1 MRFARLGAAVVVVG
15 LATPLRVQASPEVY
29 PLEKVK
35 RGQTGYGMTTMAGN
49 TPERFSFEVV
59 SVVHNFLP
67 KQDIILVK
75 SDDPK
80 MAVTGFWQGMS
91 GSPLYIDDKVVC
103 AFSYGFRFN
112 KVALGGCTPIAYMK
126 KEGEVFR
133 RGQVSTMKGK
143 GPNAPKVVMPAA
155 ATMGDWKRLAPTV
168 DPQAAL
174 DALGPPR
181 SNWLLSAPLP
191 SPVARPEK
199 VDGDVMTAAVPLS
212 VSGFS
217 APAFGALEK
226 MFGDSNVV
234 PVRAGGA
241 TGSPTEGGPTKFVM
255 GGAIA
260 VELIR
265 GDMSAAAVGTVSY
278 VDGKDILAFGH
289 PMFQSGETYA
299 PVSTATV
306 HTVIPSSMSAFVMAT
321 AMNEIGSLVQDRQAA
336 IAADTSLRT
345 PTIPVDITVSS
356 AAGKHIEKGSFH
368 TEVLD
373 NKFLTPSIAGAALM
387 NAVNYYLP
395 DRTDVTA
402 RVESTVRIKGHEP
415 MSFVDYM
422 YANDGAMSVMG
433 GVRGLRVLVPLL
445 MNPYSP
451 VEIERVD
458 INVQLEFAAN
468 YGDIKEI
475 KVPTGDLVPGKQ
487 NTVQVLMST
496 YDGKDIIEDVL
507 VDVPQNL
514 AGSIVQ
520 LEVAAGD
527 NAKLDAAPPVDL
539 DSLLAALHK
548 LLPGNVW
555 AATLYPADEGVALDG
570 KLVRDL
576 PASALDKLHPQS
588 HTQRAQL
595 YKPIARTVSPAKR
608 VVNGSSSMLVRVR
621 AAK

>member
-1 MRFARLGAAVVVVG
+1 MRLVRLVAAVLVAG
-15 LATPLRVQASPEVY
+15 LCGRVQASPEVY

-49 TPERFSFEVV
+49 NPERFSFEVV

-80 MAVTGFWQGMS
+80 MQVTGFWQGMS
-91 GSPLYIDDKVVC
+91 GSPLYIDGKVVC

-112 KVALGGCTPIAYMK
+112 KVALGGCTPIDYMK

-133 RGQVSTMKGK
+133 RGQVSSMKGK
-143 GPNAPKVVMPAA
+143 TGFKTIVPAA
-155 ATMGDWKRLAPTV
+155 ATMGDWKRLTPTV

-191 SPVARPEK
+191 SPVTRPEK
-199 VDGDVMTAAVPLS
+199 VDGDIMAAAVPLS

-226 MFGDSNVV
+226 LFGDSNVV

-241 TGSPTEGGPTKFVM
+241 TGTPGAEAGPTKFVM
-255 GGAIA
+255 GGALA

-278 VDGKDILAFGH
+278 VDGDKVLAFGH

-356 AAGKHIEKGSFH
+356 TAGKHVDKGMFH

-373 NKFLTPSIAGAALM
+373 NKFLTPAIAGAALM

-415 MSFVDYM
+415 MQFVDYM

-433 GVRGLRVLVPLL
+433 GVRGLRVLVPLML
-445 MNPYSP
+445 NPYSP
-451 VEIERVD
+451 VTIERVD
-458 INVQLEFAAN
+458 INVDLRFEAN
-468 YGDIKEI
+468 YGDIKEV
-475 KVPTGDLVPGKQ
+475 KVPTGELVPGKQ
-487 NTVQVLMST
+487 NTVQVVMST
-496 YDGKDIIEDVL
+496 YDGKDIVEDVL
-507 VDVPQNL
+507 VDVPPQL

-539 DSLLAALHK
+539 DSLLSALHK
-548 LLPGNVW
+548 LLPGTVW
-555 AATLYPADEGVALDG
+555 AATLYPADEGVAVDG

-588 HTQRAQL
+588 HTQRAQA

-621 AAK
+621 SK

>member
-1 MRFARLGAAVVVVG
+1 MRFVRLVAAVVVAG
-15 LATPLRVQASPEVY
+15 LCGVVQASPEVY
-29 PLEKVK
+29 PLEKVH

-80 MAVTGFWQGMS
+80 MQVTGFWQGMS
-91 GSPLYIDDKVVC
+91 GSPLYIDDKVAC

-112 KVALGGCTPIAYMK
+112 KVALGGCTPINYMK
-126 KEGEVFR
+126 HEGETFR
-133 RGQVSTMKGK
+133 RGQVSAAKKAG
-143 GPNAPKVVMPAA
+143 GPKMVIPAA
-155 ATMGDWKRLAPTV
+155 ATMGDWKRLVPSGSV
-168 DPQAAL
+168 DVQAAL
-174 DALGPPR
+174 DALGPAR
-181 SNWLLSAPLP
+181 SNWILSAPLP
-191 SPVARPEK
+191 QAVTKPDK
-199 VDGDVMTAAVPLS
+199 VDGDVMTAAVPMA

-265 GDMSAAAVGTVSY
+265 GDMSAAATGTVTY
-278 VDGKDILAFGH
+278 IDGDKVLAFGH

-306 HTVIPSSMSAFVMAT
+306 HTVIPSAMSAFVMAT

-336 IAADTSLRT
+336 ISADTNLRT
-345 PTIPVDITVSS
+345 PTIPIDITVTST
-356 AAGKHIEKGSFH
+356 AGKHSDKGMFH

-433 GVRGLRVLVPLL
+433 GVRGLRAIVPLML
-445 MNPYSP
+445 NPYGP
-451 VEIERVD
+451 VQIDRVD
-458 INVQLEFAAN
+458 INVDLRFEAN

-475 KVPTGDLVPGKQ
+475 KIPTGELIPGRA
-487 NTVQVLMST
+487 NTVQVVMGT
-496 YDGKDIIEDVL
+496 YDGKDITEDVS
-507 VDVPQNL
+507 VDVPNSL

-527 NAKLDAAPPVDL
+527 SAKLDAAPPVDL
-539 DSLLAALHK
+539 ESLLAALHR
-548 LLPGNVW
+548 LLPGTVW

-588 HTQRAQL
+588 HSQRAQA
-595 YKPIARTVSPAKR
+595 YKPIARTVTPAKR
-608 VVNGSSSMLVRVR
+608 VVNGSSSMLARVR
-621 AAK
+621 SK